1 MQKDLY
7 NRLLEFEL
15 DNDIFDTSKYDRTI
29 EHVKEEL
36 KTPKDIKQYI
46 NYYNLV
52 LVAEEDSDDELC
64 QKLEGFIDELSNLL
78 SEREK
83 QLKIKNK
90 EKQERYFIHLSLC
103 SLFNKIDKKLQ
114 VLAENSMESLVLLLD
129 DIKARKIIRSYIQEW
144 EYVSFLYYKLR
155 CIKWNRK

>member
-15 DNDIFDTSKYDRTI
+15 DNDIFDTSEYDRTI
-29 EHVKEEL
+29 EHIKEEL
-36 KTPKDIKQYI
+36 KQYI

-52 LVAEEDSDDELC
+52 LVAEEGSDDELC
-64 QKLEGFIDELSNLL
+64 QKLEGFIDELSSLL

-90 EKQERYFIHLSLC
+90 EKQER
-103 SLFNKIDKKLQ
+103 
-114 VLAENSMESLVLLLD
+114 
-129 DIKARKIIRSYIQEW
+129 
-144 EYVSFLYYKLR
+144 
-155 CIKWNRK
+155 

>member
-15 DNDIFDTSKYDRTI
+15 DNDIFDTSEYDRTI
-29 EHVKEEL
+29 EHVKEEG
-36 KTPKDIKQYI
+36 
-46 NYYNLV
+46 
-52 LVAEEDSDDELC
+52 SDDELC

-90 EKQERYFIHLSLC
+90 EKQER
-103 SLFNKIDKKLQ
+103 
-114 VLAENSMESLVLLLD
+114 
-129 DIKARKIIRSYIQEW
+129 
-144 EYVSFLYYKLR
+144 
-155 CIKWNRK
+155 

>member
-1 MQKDLY
+1 MHKDLY

-90 EKQERYFIHLSLC
+90 EKQER
-103 SLFNKIDKKLQ
+103 
-114 VLAENSMESLVLLLD
+114 
-129 DIKARKIIRSYIQEW
+129 
-144 EYVSFLYYKLR
+144 
-155 CIKWNRK
+155 